1 MVGHRAIGDDD
12 VVVDGQW
19 HGWRQPVAGHP
30 GSERQPTCGERLR
43 GVSAGWHGFDQFV
56 DVFVDDHD
64 LVAVVAGDIREGR
77 HSGCQ
82 RCEADG
88 DPVPQLLFD
97 ACVDR
102 LGVGVDPRDR
112 RPGQDV
118 VELLREHLL
127 PELVEIGCRPARRR
141 PQLGLAQQLLAP
153 AVAELGA
160 DLARQRSPVRLEVQL
175 AAPHR
180 HRRAEMDLALDVAE
194 ELGWRTDRDAWC
206 AVEVGEP
213 PRALEHLAR
222 RSATAVAVSE
232 RHQRP
237 VTPAVLGE
245 VGDGVRA
252 FGRCDL
258 GVVGVD
264 GWEVGEHACAVEP
277 FPPERVVGEP
287 VLLVPRQLLRHEAGH
302 PAGCEHLWQ
311 TGRVAEHVGD
321 PHLGAAPPE
330 VPLEVPLAVH
340 DLAHEALAGRQV
352 HVGLDPHPAG
362 RHPLSARD
370 LRRDAGEELGLAV
383 LDPRVLLRLR
393 ADEPVLGVLVHQP
406 DGRGERPLAL
416 ASRLADRPQPGG
428 VDVRMPGRDDPV
440 GARPGWCRQRRPD
453 RWRAAATSGTRSR
466 ARRCRATTVAG
477 GVVERECA
485 HQSVEDAEVV
495 HQRFGVGVDDD
506 QIGALEP
513 VQRLLACCRRRSE
526 GGWPELRERRV
537 RGRLH
542 REHERSRLR
551 VYGDV
556 RALRMDPLD
565 RLSGVVADET
575 LALEP
580 GGIAVEAE
588 VDHGLDPAG
597 GPVSAGSHR
606 SGGTM
611 SSPTAPPTSN
621 RRRNR

>member
-1 MVGHRAIGDDD
+1 M
-12 VVVDGQW
+12 
-19 HGWRQPVAGHP
+19 
-30 GSERQPTCGERLR
+30 
-43 GVSAGWHGFDQFV
+43 
-56 DVFVDDHD
+56 
-64 LVAVVAGDIREGR
+64 
-77 HSGCQ
+77 
-82 RCEADG
+82 
-88 DPVPQLLFD
+88 
-97 ACVDR
+97 
-102 LGVGVDPRDR
+102 
-112 RPGQDV
+112 
-118 VELLREHLL
+118 
-127 PELVEIGCRPARRR
+127 
-141 PQLGLAQQLLAP
+141 LAP

-160 DLARQRSPVRLEVQL
+160 DLARQRAPVRLEVQL

-194 ELGWRTDRDAWC
+194 ELGRRTDRDAWR
-206 AVEVGEP
+206 AVEVGQP
-213 PRALEHLAR
+213 PRSLEHLAR

-237 VTPAVLGE
+237 VAPAVLGE

-252 FGRCDL
+252 LGRRDL

-264 GWEVGEHACAVEP
+264 GWEVGEHAGAVEP

-287 VLLVPRQLLRHEAGH
+287 VLLVPRQLLGHEAGH
-302 PAGCEHLWQ
+302 PAGCEHLRQ
-311 TGRVAEHVGD
+311 AGRVAEHVGD

-330 VPLEVPLAVH
+330 VLLEVPLAVH
-340 DLAHEALAGRQV
+340 DLADEALAGRQV

-428 VDVRMPGRDDPV
+428 VDVRMPGRDDPM

-453 RWRAAATSGTRSR
+453 R
-466 ARRCRATTVAG
+466 VAG
-477 GVVERECA
+477 RRDVGDEVEGAFDVAQQPSPARVVERERA
-485 HQSVEDAEVV
+485 HQTVEDAEVV
-495 HQRFGVGVDDD
+495 HERFGVRVDDD

-513 VQRLLACCRRRSE
+513 VQRLLTRCRRRSE

-537 RGRLH
+537 RGRLD
-542 REHERSRLR
+542 REHEASRLR
-551 VYGDV
+551 VDGDV
-556 RALRMDPLD
+556 GALRMDPLD

-588 VDHGLDPAG
+588 VDHGLDAAAGPA
-597 GPVSAGSHR
+597 PAGSHR

-611 SSPTAPPTSN
+611 SSPTAHPTSN
-621 RRRNR
+621 RRRSR